1 MDVGCN
7 AGVLRFKAGELGFA
21 DEANTPIPIEGEG
34 KSMFVLRDSIT
45 SPILLIVNV
54 ISYVPS
60 LVKVQLKLTTLPIRA
75 S

>member
-1 MDVGCN
+1 MDVDCN

-21 DEANTPIPIEGEG
+21 AANDPIPIKGEG